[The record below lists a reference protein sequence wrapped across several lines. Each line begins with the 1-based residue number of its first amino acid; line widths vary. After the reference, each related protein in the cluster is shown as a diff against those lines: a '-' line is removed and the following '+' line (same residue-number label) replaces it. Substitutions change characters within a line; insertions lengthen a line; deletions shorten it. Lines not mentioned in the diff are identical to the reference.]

1 MKTTKLLREISRLLE
16 VEIFLLQEQKRK
28 RGTMEVSYLQTTQL
42 IKNSINLKA
51 AVSNTSPLVS
61 RTVERYISFDSKPSN
76 ATVWKVPTSS
86 KTCGLPTSQTCQD
99 FNVAFNSMHLACKRE
114 NRMRIWNCPNNIWFI
129 FTKGSAAEG
138 NLQDCGAYLRQLM
151 FWGLLAWRWRD
162 AETPSSMP
170 YIFSHNLPVAF
181 NSLLTLHLFHMG
193 TKTSFKELSAIPVWT
208 CLLLLKSS
216 HHLWIVFPAKF
227 AMPST

>member
-76 ATVWKVPTSS
+76 ATV
-86 KTCGLPTSQTCQD
+86 
-99 FNVAFNSMHLACKRE
+99 
-114 NRMRIWNCPNNIWFI
+114 
-129 FTKGSAAEG
+129 
-138 NLQDCGAYLRQLM
+138 
-151 FWGLLAWRWRD
+151 
-162 AETPSSMP
+162 
-170 YIFSHNLPVAF
+170 
-181 NSLLTLHLFHMG
+181 
-193 TKTSFKELSAIPVWT
+193 
-208 CLLLLKSS
+208 
-216 HHLWIVFPAKF
+216 
-227 AMPST
+227 